1 MNPWDNLCRAL
12 VLLLLC
18 GGPVLSAATVNW
30 TRIVATS
37 DGGGVWNTVAGSG
50 NWYIWVTRDPISNA
64 SPAFINGVDPAIN
77 IALSPGDNTFTLYR
91 DTYANQDAGTTFS
104 LLVDSTPVTLV
115 VTQSPAPWGTT
126 AGFAPALV
134 PTLPSVTVGDTT
146 IRVTGYRWLSQSVY
160 SRNLIGTTGF
170 GPDGTGDLI
179 GEISLTVVPEPGAL
193 CGLLLGTGGLLLR
206 RRGGTR

>member
-1 MNPWDNLCRAL
+1 MNPRANLCRAL

-18 GGPVLSAATVNW
+18 GGPVLCAATVNW

-37 DGGGVWNTVAGSG
+37 DAGGVWNTVSGSG

-77 IALSPGDNTFTLYR
+77 IALSPGDNTFTLYH
-91 DTYANQDAGTTFS
+91 DTYASQDAGTTVY
-104 LLVDSTPVTLV
+104 LLVDSTPVNLV
-115 VTQSPAPWGTT
+115 VTQSPAPWGST

-170 GPDGTGDLI
+170 APDGIGDMI

-193 CGLLLGTGGLLLR
+193 GVFLVGACWLSHR
-206 RRGGTR
+206 RRWRR